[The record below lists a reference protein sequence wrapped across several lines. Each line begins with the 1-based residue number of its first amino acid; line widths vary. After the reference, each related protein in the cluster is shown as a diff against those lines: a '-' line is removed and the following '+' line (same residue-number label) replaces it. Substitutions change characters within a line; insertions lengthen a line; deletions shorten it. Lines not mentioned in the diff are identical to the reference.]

1 MFKTFYYA
9 YVYFTKLEHAKKA
22 LNEFRFPEFGG
33 MKCRVLAFNKQQLG
47 DNKKHESNGVFVKG
61 FPKNWTHEDLYK
73 VFEKFGKVFSA
84 KVSVEDGKESRG
96 YGFVSMETSE
106 AMQKALEGLNDKS
119 LEEIQF

>member
-1 MFKTFYYA
+1 
-9 YVYFTKLEHAKKA
+9 
-22 LNEFRFPEFGG
+22 

-47 DNKKHESNGVFVKG
+47 DSKKHESNGVFVKG